1 LSNDSS
7 NVRKKP
13 QSWKIFK
20 LRGPRVFRSAVFEE
34 NSCRTRV
41 DVRAGSDRQTE
52 ARESA
57 ADGMGA

>member
-1 LSNDSS
+1 M
-7 NVRKKP
+7 RKNAK
-13 QSWKIFK
+13 SWKILKF
-20 LRGPRVFRSAVFEE
+20 RAPRVFPSAVFEE

-52 ARESA
+52 VRESA

>member
-1 LSNDSS
+1 MPIKYASFEVLFL
-7 NVRKKP
+7 KKT
-13 QSWKIFK
+13 
-20 LRGPRVFRSAVFEE
+20 VVAHV
-34 NSCRTRV
+34 C